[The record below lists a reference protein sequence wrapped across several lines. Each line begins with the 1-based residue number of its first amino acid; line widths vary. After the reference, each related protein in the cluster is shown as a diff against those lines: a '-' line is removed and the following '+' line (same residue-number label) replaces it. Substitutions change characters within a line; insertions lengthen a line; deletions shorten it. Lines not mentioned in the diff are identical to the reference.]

1 MNNRIKQLRKNFLKM
16 TQKAFADELG
26 LSENFIWQIEKG
38 DRIPSDR
45 TISDICRKFNVNPQW
60 LRNGDE
66 PMFMPEMDTDTD
78 YINELLSDMDN
89 PFLDIIRA
97 TMRAYM
103 DLTPENQQRA
113 KDFAASLKD
122 KLTSKD
128 RD

>member
-1 MNNRIKQLRKNFLKM
+1 M

-60 LRNGDE
+60 LRNGED
-66 PMFMPEMDTDTD
+66 PMLMPELDADTD
-78 YINELLSDMDN
+78 YINEMLSDLDN
-89 PFLDIIRA
+89 PFVDIIRSI
-97 TMRAYM
+97 MRTYM
-103 DLTPENQQRA
+103 DLTPDDQQKA
-113 KDFAASLKD
+113 KNFAANLKN

>member
-1 MNNRIKQLRKNFLKM
+1 MCSGVR
-16 TQKAFADELG
+16 E
-26 LSENFIWQIEKG
+26 
-38 DRIPSDR
+38 PSDR
-45 TISDICRKFNVNPQW
+45 TISDICRVFNVNRRYLEQ
-60 LRNGDE
+60 GEE
-66 PMFMPEMDTDTD
+66 PMFMPEVDTDTD

-103 DLTPENQQRA
+103 ELTPENQQRA

>member
-45 TISDICRKFNVNPQW
+45 TMSDICRKFNVNPQW
-60 LRNGDE
+60 LRNGED
-66 PMFMPEMDTDTD
+66 PMLMPELDADTD
-78 YINELLSDMDN
+78 YINEMLSDLDN
-89 PFLDIIRA
+89 PFVDIIRSI
-97 TMRAYM
+97 MRTYM
-103 DLTPENQQRA
+103 DLTPDDQQKA
-113 KDFAASLKD
+113 KNFAANLKN

>member
-60 LRNGDE
+60 LRNGED
-66 PMFMPEMDTDTD
+66 PMLMPELDADTD
-78 YINELLSDMDN
+78 YINEMLSDLDN
-89 PFLDIIRA
+89 PFVDIIRSI
-97 TMRAYM
+97 MRTYM
-103 DLTPENQQRA
+103 DLTPDDQQKA
-113 KDFAASLKD
+113 KNFAANLKN